1 MKRLISTGVEQTK
14 SNRKK
19 CGEGKP
25 SPHKK
30 VFKKRKKFQKTI
42 DKREVLWYNNI
53 RKGEGTIQVPP
64 QTKRKKEDKKMT
76 ATKKTIR
83 KISELFNIDITAI
96 KTESELLS
104 AIDYFVDKVWFD
116 EDTEADVIETI
127 NGDVLC
133 CVKNENDKIVEI
145 YFG

>member
-1 MKRLISTGVEQTK
+1 
-14 SNRKK
+14 
-19 CGEGKP
+19 
-25 SPHKK
+25 
-30 VFKKRKKFQKTI
+30 
-42 DKREVLWYNNI
+42 
-53 RKGEGTIQVPP
+53 
-64 QTKRKKEDKKMT
+64 MT

-83 KISELFNIDITAI
+83 KISELFNIDITTI

-133 CVKNENDKIVEI
+133 CVKNENDEIVEI
-145 YFG
+145 YFE

>member
-1 MKRLISTGVEQTK
+1 LRGD
-14 SNRKK
+14 N
-19 CGEGKP
+19 
-25 SPHKK
+25 SPLTHSKK

-53 RKGEGTIQVPP
+53 RKGEGTIRVPP
-64 QTKRKKEDKKMT
+64 KLKERKRKRKMT

-83 KISELFNIDITAI
+83 KITELFNIDITAI

-104 AIDYFVDKVWFD
+104 AIDYFVDEVWFD

-133 CVKNENDKIVEI
+133 CIKNENDEIVEI
-145 YFG
+145 YFE

>member
-1 MKRLISTGVEQTK
+1 
-14 SNRKK
+14 
-19 CGEGKP
+19 
-25 SPHKK
+25 
-30 VFKKRKKFQKTI
+30 
-42 DKREVLWYNNI
+42 LWYNNI
-53 RKGEGTIQVPP
+53 RKGEGTIRVPP

-83 KISELFNIDITAI
+83 KITELFNIDITAI

-104 AIDYFVDKVWFD
+104 AIDYFVDEVWFD

-133 CVKNENDKIVEI
+133 CIKNENDEIVEI
-145 YFG
+145 YFE